1 MRMKAKRIGTS
12 LSGWSIAFYSACL
25 AVALPGC
32 FVAASSDP
40 PPPPPPPSV
49 GQLTLRWT
57 VDEMVDG
64 NVCIMGQASA
74 IDIVLSMT
82 DGRPA
87 GEYQA
92 SCSDFSTSVSTLPPG
107 GYVGTARL
115 IGSSGQPRT
124 TTLQINSFAIV
135 SGSPLVIASDF
146 PASSFQ

>member
-1 MRMKAKRIGTS
+1 MSSKRVGSS
-12 LSGWSIAFYSACL
+12 LCNAITLGGALL

-32 FVAASSDP
+32 FVEAGSDA

-57 VDEMVDG
+57 VDEVADG
-64 NVCIMGQASA
+64 NVCIMGQAAA

-92 SCSDFSTSVSTLPPG
+92 NCSDFSTNMSTLQLG

-115 IGSSGQPRT
+115 IGSSGQART
-124 TTLQINSFAIV
+124 TTLQIDPFTIV
-135 SGSPLVIASDF
+135 SGSPLVIDIDF